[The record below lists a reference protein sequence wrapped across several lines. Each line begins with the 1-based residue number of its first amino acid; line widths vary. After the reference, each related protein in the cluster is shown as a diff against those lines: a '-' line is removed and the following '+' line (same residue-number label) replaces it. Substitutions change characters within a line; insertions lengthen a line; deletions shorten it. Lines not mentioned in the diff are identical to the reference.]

1 MRNKLISVRQRL
13 LFAAASAVLL
23 LGVHRLAAQSA
34 SGNARKMLADQ
45 LVDDARQVG
54 HNTQIP
60 GTLAARQAM
69 ALLNQA
75 YELAPE
81 SPTVLRLRA
90 EAAAALN
97 KTSTLRQSL
106 LELVKLR
113 PHDIAAQ
120 VQFLDALAQSA
131 QTVRGKINIYLAAL
145 KQPDLD
151 AQVASAMALRVGRLL
166 EAQSRHHLA
175 LKMSEE
181 AVTLN
186 PANLAALQE
195 VAAILHQRHA
205 ARAKQVAA
213 YIAVLQADPYQP
225 EALAA
230 VGNILAS
237 ANDYHH
243 AAAWLNSA
251 IAQYQQ
257 VAAPV
262 PPELMVQLAQ
272 DWAIAG
278 DEPEFDAFMRELIAG
293 KHPATALL
301 MLDLTARSEGL
312 PVNGPRSGAIFQ
324 QIRKRLVAALAKNPK
339 NAELFA
345 DLLWLDLYY
354 AHSVPPDAAQRLT
367 ELGRMLPKNSPTYL
381 RLRGWLL
388 LRQHFA
394 QAARKRFVAAGND
407 PYAQLGLARLA
418 VMENRNQHA
427 AKIIQALWN
436 THPQGL
442 VALAAANAASN
453 LGVTLTQGAADAAV
467 SAAAAIYRKAMLGAV
482 EHPANVVLVTVSWPN
497 EYISYGQPLYLKVHY
512 FNATDHTLAVGPDT
526 AITTNVAFIGAIQG
540 LNTVNLGAY
549 AVDSDVTT
557 LKLDPQNTLTVRYRV
572 DQGPLRGLLLT
583 NPASLVGGNIQ
594 VITNPLAVGDQMKTG
609 LGGQIVSAGYFNVR
623 GLFDD
628 ADTGMA
634 TAAAELASLPQ
645 AQQMLNAGALI
656 TELPGVR
663 QAAAAAATQPA
674 PQGVKPP
681 DLSALSGKLTTA
693 LAGLLEPRGDPLVQA
708 WLLRRA
714 PLQGLPASLTKQL
727 ASLSR
732 SPVALVRM
740 FSYDRMLQQAL
751 ATGSR
756 SEETAT
762 SKKLMALSK
771 AEKNPQAARWA
782 GWLAE
787 NLTFAAAANK
797 PPSTAAATAPPAAAP

>member
-1 MRNKLISVRQRL
+1 MRNKLISLRQSL
-13 LFAAASAVLL
+13 LFAAASAALL

-34 SGNARKMLADQ
+34 GRDAQRLLADQ
-45 LVDDARQVG
+45 LVDDARQAA

-60 GTLAARQAM
+60 TTLAAREAM

-75 YELAPE
+75 YALAPN
-81 SPTVLRLRA
+81 SPTILRLRA

-97 KTSTLRQSL
+97 KTTTLRQSL
-106 LELVKLR
+106 LQLVKIR
-113 PHDIAAQ
+113 PHDISAQ

-166 EAQSRHHLA
+166 EAQSRHQLA
-175 LKMSEE
+175 LKMFEE

-186 PANLAALQE
+186 SANLAALQE
-195 VAAILHQRHA
+195 VAAILQQRHA
-205 ARAKQVAA
+205 ASAKQVAA
-213 YIAVLQADPYQP
+213 CIAVLHADPYQP
-225 EALAA
+225 AALAA

-251 IAQYQQ
+251 INQYQQ
-257 VAAPV
+257 VGAPV

-312 PVNGPRSGAIFQ
+312 PINGPRSNAIFQ

-354 AHSVPPDAAQRLT
+354 APTIPPSASQRVT
-367 ELGRMLPKNSPTYL
+367 ELGHMLPKNSPTYL

-427 AKIIQALWN
+427 AKILQALWN

-442 VALAAANAASN
+442 VALAVANAASN
-453 LGVTLTQGAADAAV
+453 LGVGLAQSAGDAQV
-467 SAAAAIYRKAMLGAV
+467 SAAAAVYSKAMLGAV

-497 EYISYGQPLYLKVHY
+497 QYVSYGQPLYLKVHY
-512 FNATDHTLAVGPDT
+512 FNATNHTLAVGPDT
-526 AITTNVAFIGAIQG
+526 AITTNVAFVGAIQG

-572 DQGPLRGLLLT
+572 DQGPLRGMLLA

-594 VITNPLAVGDQMKTG
+594 LITNPLAVGNQMKTG
-609 LGGQIVSAGYFNVR
+609 LGGQVVSAGYFNVR

-634 TAAAELASLPQ
+634 TAAAGLATLPQ
-645 AQQMLNAGALI
+645 SQQMLTAGALI

-663 QAAAAAATQPA
+663 RAAAAAATQPA
-674 PQGVKPP
+674 PQGSTRP
-681 DLSALSGKLTTA
+681 DLSALSRKITTG
-693 LAGLLEPRGDPLVQA
+693 LAGLLQPGGDPLVQA

-714 PLQGLPASLTKQL
+714 PLQGLSTSLADPL
-727 ASLSR
+727 ASLGH
-732 SPVALVRM
+732 SPVALVRI
-740 FSYDRMLQQAL
+740 FSYDRMVQQAL

-756 SEETAT
+756 SQETAT
-762 SKKLMALSK
+762 AKKLLALSK
-771 AEKNPQAARWA
+771 AEKSAQAAQWA

-787 NLTFAAAANK
+787 NLNFAAAANR
-797 PPSTAAATAPPAAAP
+797 PPSTAAATAPPSAAQ